1 MTDNADIKSTV
12 IPQEMAQLEWVWV
25 LTTAIT
31 KHRDSMFVLEMD
43 GQEGQ
48 ERRRVVPIF
57 ENREDAIKLKLKI
70 CQHKSG
76 DYSEQAMRLSDV
88 GTFAA
93 KINWKSC
100 CWTRTAPSW
109 PIWPPSWNS
118 FQYIDNKLCKS
129 H

>member
-93 KINWKSC
+93 KNQLEIMLLDENG
-100 CWTRTAPSW
+100 TIMAHMAA
-109 PIWPPSWNS
+109 
-118 FQYIDNKLCKS
+118 KLEQFS
-129 H
+129 VH